1 LLHSKPSPVG
11 KERIGAVLTR
21 VDYAAYRAKVND
33 VANKFSMQR
42 VKRALRSPGP
52 CEPTSLPM
60 QETNAPLHTQ
70 SRASRRA
77 RRNARKVRPLSTAG
91 KARVDLQIRML
102 AAIPAEVREEF
113 IKDLVDHAGKY
124 PSSGRYLRNLA
135 DQGDSVAREIVAHMG
150 GTDEW
155 SR

>member
-1 LLHSKPSPVG
+1 LEVSLLHSKPSPVG
-11 KERIGAVLTR
+11 KERIGVVLTR

-42 VKRALRSPGP
+42 VKRALRSPAPG
-52 CEPTSLPM
+52 EPTLPIS
-60 QETNAPLHTQ
+60 QEISSQLHAQ

-77 RRNARKVRPLSTAG
+77 RRSVRKVRALSTAG

-102 AAIPAEVREEF
+102 AAIPAEVRVEF
-113 IKDLVDHAGKY
+113 IKDLVEHAGKY

-135 DQGDSVAREIVAHMG
+135 DQGDSVAREIVAQMG
-150 GTDEW
+150 GD
-155 SR
+155 R

>member
-1 LLHSKPSPVG
+1 LLHSKPSLVG
-11 KERIGAVLTR
+11 KERIGVVLTR

-42 VKRALRSPGP
+42 VKRALRSPAPG
-52 CEPTSLPM
+52 EPTLPIS
-60 QETNAPLHTQ
+60 QEISSPLHAQ
-70 SRASRRA
+70 ASRRA
-77 RRNARKVRPLSTAG
+77 RRNVRKVRALSTAG

-113 IKDLVDHAGKY
+113 IKDLVEHAGKY

-150 GTDEW
+150 GD
-155 SR
+155 R

>member
-1 LLHSKPSPVG
+1 MGV
-11 KERIGAVLTR
+11 VLTR

-52 CEPTSLPM
+52 GEPSSLPS
-60 QETNAPLHTQ
+60 QETNAPLHAL

-77 RRNARKVRPLSTAG
+77 RRNVRKVRPLSTAG

-102 AAIPAEVREEF
+102 AAIPAEVREVF
-113 IKDLVDHAGKY
+113 INELVEHAGKY
-124 PSSGRYLRNLA
+124 PSSGRYLRSLA

-150 GTDEW
+150 GD
-155 SR
+155 R